1 MQIVKINDRTARIE
15 TDSVL
20 ITDGQS
26 ALDIIASVRY
36 ETGCDRIIISKSAV
50 DEAFFDLK
58 TGIAGE
64 VLQKFVNYRLTVA
77 IVGDFSGYTSNSL
90 KDFMYESNKGQSV
103 FFAKDEQDALAL
115 MK

>member
-36 ETGCDRIIISKSAV
+36 ETGCDRIIIPKSAV

-103 FFAKDEQDALAL
+103 FFVKDEQDALAL